1 MRHRRRS
8 AFTLI
13 ELLVVISII
22 AVLVGLLLPA
32 VQKVRAMA
40 YRIQCANNLKQ
51 LGLATIAFSVQYNQ
65 LPLVEGI
72 GKSQLPLY
80 GGVNPYTGTATPVSP
95 TGTAGSIFYYL
106 LPFVEQDS
114 LWNASL
120 AAPNNGVCNVAIAST
135 PIKLFLC
142 PSDPLVVSAASY
154 GGAGVLQGAG
164 TQQDG
169 LASCNYAANVA
180 VFEPRG
186 VSNISTQVPGGTSLT
201 VAFAERFRNCSPMVG
216 FGAPAFTQPAWGYSH
231 VVSMAGGMPNDPG
244 ASPTFGGL
252 NDGALLPLGLATM
265 NAFQGGIL
273 QQQCNVTAT
282 QGGHTGGMQVTLCDG
297 SVRMVATGMSVTT
310 WVAACNPGGNPL
322 LGPKPVLG
330 ADW

>member
-1 MRHRRRS
+1 MCRRRS

-32 VQKVRAMA
+32 IQKVRAMA

-51 LGLATIAFSVQYNQ
+51 LGIATISFSTQYNQ
-65 LPLVEGI
+65 VPLVEGV
-72 GKSQLPLY
+72 GKAQLPRF
-80 GGVNPYTGTATPVSP
+80 GGVNPYTGTPTPVSP
-95 TGTAGSIFYYL
+95 TGTAGNIFYYL
-106 LPFVEQDS
+106 LPFVEQDP

-120 AAPNNGVCNVAIAST
+120 AAPNNGFCNATIAAN

-142 PSDPLVVSAASY
+142 PSDPVTANANSY
-154 GGAGVLQGAG
+154 GGGGVMQ
-164 TQQDG
+164 TIDIQKDG

-186 VSNISTQVPGGTSLT
+186 VSNISTQVPGGTSQT
-201 VAFAERFRNCSPMVG
+201 VAFAERYRNCSPSAP
-216 FGAPAFTQPAWGYSH
+216 FGGPVFTQPAWGYSNL
-231 VVSMAGGMPNDPG
+231 VAMAGGLPLDPG

-265 NAFQGGIL
+265 TGFQASPV
-273 QQQCNVTAT
+273 QFQCNVTLT
-282 QGGHTGGMQVTLCDG
+282 QGGHTGGMQVVLCDG
-297 SVRMVATGMSVTT
+297 SVRMIPLGMSATT
-310 WVAACNPGGNPL
+310 WQAACNPGGNTF

-330 ADW
+330 SDW